1 MELSSYTIKNL
12 KTKCKDLGIKNY
24 SNKNKSDLIQ
34 LISNK
39 LNNSKNQNKQENKKK
54 KNSKKQNKSEES
66 NELKNI
72 IQNIQK

>member
-1 MELSSYTIKNL
+1 MDLSSYTIKNL

-39 LNNSKNQNKQENKKK
+39 LNNSKNQNKQEK
-54 KNSKKQNKSEES
+54 KNQKMKFYLFYHKIN
-66 NELKNI
+66 LKI
-72 IQNIQK
+72 

>member
-1 MELSSYTIKNL
+1 MDLSSYTIKNL

-39 LNNSKNQNKQENKKK
+39 LNNSKNQNKQEK
-54 KNSKKQNKSEES
+54 KNQKIKFYLFYHKIN
-66 NELKNI
+66 LKI
-72 IQNIQK
+72 